1 MRAWWL
7 TYRVA
12 VLISAFLLT
21 ASVSYVLF
29 FKGPHGTHGVF
40 TVGQCTADG
49 SGVYTCDGTFRPDQA
64 GLPAQDGSMTGSAFL
79 PHGSRV
85 GARLSGDELTMDK
98 KQTILQQ
105 IGQWRI
111 VGLAATISSLAF
123 GRATRRRQPQPSPPA
138 PVASG

>member
-12 VLISAFLLT
+12 VLISAFLVA

-29 FKGPHGTHGVF
+29 LKGPHGTHGVF

-64 GLPAQDGSMTGSAFL
+64 GLPAQDGSITGPAFL
-79 PHGSRV
+79 PHGSR
-85 GARLSGDELTMDK
+85 ASAWLSGEKLTVET
-98 KQTILQQ
+98 KQTIAQK
-105 IGQWRI
+105 IGRWRI
-111 VGLAATISSLAF
+111 VGLAVTISALAF
-123 GRATRRRQPQPSPPA
+123 GRATRRRQPSPPA
-138 PVASG
+138 PVTSG

>member
-1 MRAWWL
+1 MRAWWSA
-7 TYRVA
+7 YRVA
-12 VLISAFLLT
+12 VLISAFLLA

-29 FKGPHGTHGVF
+29 LKGPHGTHGVF

-64 GLPAQDGSMTGSAFL
+64 GLPAQDGSLTGSAFL

-85 GARLSGDELTMDK
+85 GARLSGDELTLDT
-98 KQTILQQ
+98 KQTIVQQ
-105 IGQWRI
+105 IGRWRI
-111 VGLAATISSLAF
+111 VGLAVAVSSLAF
-123 GRATRRRQPQPSPPA
+123 GRADRRRQPSPPA